1 MSISNIQPISFK
13 GIAIQD
19 GGFDYLREQ
28 EGELAVRKV
37 QDAQKL
43 FEASKWR
50 LNISQDGYTLKSP
63 STMRTYTG
71 PFTVKRLFKTGA
83 KREDTTALIVRMDK
97 LNRMRYTIH
106 FPNMEEVSR
115 VYKLIKNSQGLDRM
129 LLLLTV
135 LEKHI

>member
-1 MSISNIQPISFK
+1 MHINNIQPVSFK

-19 GGFDYLREQ
+19 GGLDYLREQ
-28 EGELAVRKV
+28 EGELAVRKA

-50 LNISQDGYTLKSP
+50 LNISQNGYTFKSP
-63 STMRTYTG
+63 STLRTYEG

-83 KREDTTALIVRMDK
+83 KREDTTALIIRMDK
-97 LNRMRYTIH
+97 LNRSRYIIH
-106 FPNMEEVSR
+106 FPDMREVFR
-115 VYKLIKNSQGLDRM
+115 VYKTIKNSNGLDRM